1 MLRTPITLI
10 TGPLG
15 SGKTTLLRHILAVQP
30 GKIAIVMNE
39 FGEIAIDTKVIEG
52 KNVRIAELGGGCVC
66 CSLLG
71 EFEAAVNEIIE
82 KIAPDR
88 IVVETTGLAEPE
100 ALVFNIQETLPQCR
114 LDGVVS
120 VIDADMLI
128 RFPELG
134 HTTRLQIEGADILLL
149 NKIDLID
156 PRQIEPLETKLRE
169 INPTATIIRTERCGI
184 DPELL
189 FGIGRSP
196 REIRSRVMMPWAMRD
211 ISRGERKIAPPEHRH
226 QSEFEAFAFTSG
238 KIFSRDCFEAFA
250 NGLSAS
256 LVRAKGFI
264 RFADGAQLFNF
275 VTGRWELEPFES
287 DRTEV
292 VFIGRNIAMEKET
305 ILRALDECTVKNDEA
320 SNDECRRNDYA
331 RMTKDSRSD
340 SAARFRSSSFG
351 VDSSFDIRISSF
363 SPCLTI
369 TSKNSELPISPLKRR
384 GATCQNCL
392 ATLRTRRRM

>member
-1 MLRTPITLI
+1 MSNSGAHGVTRPTMETGNARKRDTGRGVLCTPSDFIRHSCFVVFDMQPRTPITLI

-82 KIAPDR
+82 KIAPER

-100 ALVFNIQETLPQCR
+100 ALVFNIQEALPQCR

-134 HTTRLQIEGADILLL
+134 HTTRLQIEAADILLL
-149 NKIDLID
+149 NKIDLIE
-156 PRQIEPLETKLRE
+156 PLQIEPLETKLRK
-169 INPTATIIRTERCGI
+169 INSNAAIVRTNRCRI

-189 FGIGRSP
+189 FGIGR
-196 REIRSRVMMPWAMRD
+196 
-211 ISRGERKIAPPEHRH
+211 ERKIARLEHLH
-226 QSEFEAFAFTSG
+226 EHEFESFAFTSN
-238 KIFSRDCFEAFA
+238 KIFSRTCFEEFA
-250 NGLSAS
+250 TGLPGRI
-256 LVRAKGFI
+256 VRGKGFI
-264 RFADGAQLFNF
+264 RFADGGQLFNF
-275 VTGRWELEPFES
+275 VAGRWELEPFES
-287 DRTEV
+287 DCTEL
-292 VFIGRNIAMEKET
+292 VFIGRNIAAEKET
-305 ILRALDECTVKNDEA
+305 ILGALNECAAKNDEVGMP
-320 SNDECRRNDYA
+320 NVEG
-331 RMTKDSRSD
+331 MTKH
-340 SAARFRSSSFG
+340 
-351 VDSSFDIRISSF
+351 
-363 SPCLTI
+363 
-369 TSKNSELPISPLKRR
+369 E
-384 GATCQNCL
+384 
-392 ATLRTRRRM
+392 